1 MASKIPIKNIYYMLC
16 YAYDI
21 LKTGE
26 NVNLSN
32 EEFDNIYDL
41 FGKILVNGT
50 SLLIKRGFNR
60 EYINISEELAGIR
73 GKIGINES
81 IKRQSFIRG
90 KLHCDFDELS
100 SNILFNQII
109 KSSIS
114 SLIKYKKLDNE
125 IRIQLIKINR
135 YFHEIDTIHLNK
147 SHFSQIRYHRN
158 NNFYK
163 LLIDIC
169 EMIFDE
175 LITTSQKGETDFKDF
190 IQDKQMAKLYE
201 KFILN
206 FYKKEFTELTVHSPN
221 FSWDKD
227 VDFEHKGD
235 DLLPIMKTD
244 IVLQNKDKQ
253 LIIDAKYY
261 ADALIS
267 RNDIEV
273 KKYRSF
279 HLYQIFSYINNSK
292 FDGEKA
298 GMLLY
303 PVVDNEIDAVSKIQ
317 GKEIYIQTLN
327 LNTDWKNIERRLM
340 EIARKS
346 FPSLPG

>member
-1 MASKIPIKNIYYMLC
+1 
-16 YAYDI
+16 
-21 LKTGE
+21 
-26 NVNLSN
+26 
-32 EEFDNIYDL
+32 
-41 FGKILVNGT
+41 
-50 SLLIKRGFNR
+50 
-60 EYINISEELAGIR
+60 
-73 GKIGINES
+73 
-81 IKRQSFIRG
+81 
-90 KLHCDFDELS
+90 
-100 SNILFNQII
+100 
-109 KSSIS
+109 
-114 SLIKYKKLDNE
+114 
-125 IRIQLIKINR
+125 
-135 YFHEIDTIHLNK
+135 
-147 SHFSQIRYHRN
+147 HFSQIRYHRN